1 MYDTI
6 LLALQIISA
15 IGIIGLVLLQQQD
28 TGFYS
33 SNSNINRT
41 RRGIEKVTYN
51 MTIAMI
57 IVFVA
62 SSILNFVI

>member
-6 LLALQIISA
+6 LLAIQVIS
-15 IGIIGLVLLQQQD
+15 GISIVGLVLLQQQD

-41 RRGIEKVTYN
+41 RRGIEKVAYN
-51 MTIAMI
+51 ATIGFIVTFI
-57 IVFVA
+57 I